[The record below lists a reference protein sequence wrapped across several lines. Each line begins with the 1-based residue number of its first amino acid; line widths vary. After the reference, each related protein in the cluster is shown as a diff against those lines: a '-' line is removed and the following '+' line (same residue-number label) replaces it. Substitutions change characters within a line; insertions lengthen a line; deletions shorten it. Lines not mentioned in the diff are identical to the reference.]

1 LVTFIFLLHS
11 LLPRGLSSW
20 LKLSS
25 DMCILFCSRD
35 PLQSHTISSP
45 LLSWELSSSLSTFV
59 CLRVTL
65 LPMTFSSGYDTLST
79 MTRSLKVKSN
89 LFDLIWFTVFNAT
102 FSNISNVCN
111 VLCRCKLT
119 SHNIDLLINIPDIV
133 CTFTQ
138 LAMCWQ
144 VRCTT
149 IKSCFPQ
156 VYMTNKQLSFLH
168 VNNTYFNGQYTFLKR
183 DDHVTQW

>member
-1 LVTFIFLLHS
+1 MTWTSSSFMYTWLTHFSALATLFCFGYPLLPLVTFFFLLHS

-102 FSNISNVCN
+102 FSNISAISWRPFV
-111 VLCRCKLT
+111 VEYPERITDHGQATGKPYHLRLW
-119 SHNIDLLINIPDIV
+119 V
-133 CTFTQ
+133 ECTLFVIYKAGREPTPY
-138 LAMCWQ
+138 W
-144 VRCTT
+144 
-149 IKSCFPQ
+149 
-156 VYMTNKQLSFLH
+156 
-168 VNNTYFNGQYTFLKR
+168 
-183 DDHVTQW
+183 